1 MNSLRG
7 VIEVQNRII
16 STMVMCAILSAVC
29 GCLPRVSVRPNP
41 GPCTPGIRYYR
52 PKPYLFISP
61 AAESVAVEK
70 KEDKTVTTTEGVA
83 DKYVQIQLQWLPDFS
98 EEYAIN
104 IRSGLGTNETEI
116 TLENGWNLTG
126 LNTKLDSQTDE
137 NITAVAELIKAIPT
151 SAATRFAG
159 DKVRNEA
166 EAKVVRATNVPLG
179 YYESVIGRDKC
190 GKKQFYGWRYVG
202 FAPFN
207 GCPIK
212 TSGQDC
218 MPCNAMDLYGL
229 TFDNGIMT
237 FKRLHKVEEIGQRYN
252 YETTPAMPTLPDR
265 NGVPGRPTHSEE
277 IHELPVPLPLAD
289 SLPTAQ
295 RGTVGNA
302 LEGENLP
309 SPQNN

>member
-61 AAESVAVEK
+61 AGEKVVVEGSK
-70 KEDKTVTTTEGVA
+70 TTTEGVS
-83 DKYVQIQLQWLPDFS
+83 DKYVQIQLEWLPDFA
-98 EEYAIN
+98 EEYALN
-104 IRSGLGTNETEI
+104 IRTGLGTNHTKVI
-116 TLENGWNLTG
+116 LEDGWKLTSVDA
-126 LNTKLDSQTDE
+126 NMDSQTDE
-137 NITAVAELIKAIPT
+137 NIKAVAELISKIPVNPG
-151 SAATRFAG
+151 AR
-159 DKVRNEA
+159 VA
-166 EAKVVRATNVPLG
+166 EDMPNVPKDEKVVRATNVPLG
-179 YYESVIGRDKC
+179 YYESVLGRDKC

-218 MPCNAMDLYGL
+218 MPCDAMDLYGL
-229 TFDNGIMT
+229 VFDNGIMT
-237 FKRLHKVEEIGQRYN
+237 FKRLPNVRATEQFYN
-252 YETTPAMPTLPDR
+252 YETTPETVTTA
-265 NGVPGRPTHSEE
+265 NEGV
-277 IHELPVPLPLAD
+277 ELLPLP
-289 SLPTAQ
+289 PTKMMQ
-295 RGTVGNA
+295 SNPEVVYGNA
-302 LEGENLP
+302 VSSDE
-309 SPQNN
+309 